1 MGQLVFV
8 MCRWAECGSTGVCD
22 MQVGAVWVNCWLV
35 FVMCRWAQCGSTGVC
50 DVQVG
55 TVWVN
60 CWLVRDLNL
69 PFGGSKESG
78 IGREG
83 GLDSMDFFRQEKTVC
98 VHI

>member
-8 MCRWAECGSTGVCD
+8 MCRWA
-22 MQVGAVWVNCWLV
+22 Q
-35 FVMCRWAQCGSTGVC
+35 RGSTGVC

-83 GLDSMDFFRQEKTVC
+83 GLDSMDFFTQEKNVC
-98 VHI
+98 LLI